1 MATNMDL
8 MKKIIEEKRQKTKQQ
23 DKLKRPDKQIGEARK
38 RFKRRMTMSLSFEA
52 LGLNASI
59 V

>member
-1 MATNMDL
+1 MTTNMEL

-38 RFKRRMTMSLSFEA
+38 RIKRHKGG
-52 LGLNASI
+52 GLFDKQSCRTQL
-59 V
+59 

>member
-38 RFKRRMTMSLSFEA
+38 GG
-52 LGLNASI
+52 GLFDK
-59 V
+59 

>member
-23 DKLKRPDKQIGEARK
+23 DKLKRPDKQIGPNV
-38 RFKRRMTMSLSFEA
+38 FI
-52 LGLNASI
+52 N
-59 V
+59 